1 MHNNFDELIN
11 AYHNCCTVSKVASEN
26 GKRFEIIKN
35 ENFTRI
41 RIDACLITSQE
52 IEKCDFG
59 FVRHSNE
66 EFYFVEL
73 KGSDIEKALRQ
84 IVSTINYFNNNFVNI
99 PQHKRLGFIVSSK
112 VPSAGTDINK
122 LKQIFAKNYGRVLE
136 VKNKDL
142 KYVPITE

>member
-1 MHNNFDELIN
+1 MHNNFEELVS
-11 AYHNCCTVSKVASEN
+11 AYPNCCTVSKVASEN

-35 ENFTRI
+35 ENFTKI
-41 RIDACLITSQE
+41 RVDACLITSQE

-59 FVRHSNE
+59 FIRLSNSD
-66 EFYFVEL
+66 FYFVEL
-73 KGSDIEKALRQ
+73 KGSNIEKALSQ
-84 IVSTINYFNNNFVNI
+84 IISTIDYFNNLINI
-99 PQHKRLGFIVSSK
+99 PKNKRLGFIVSSK

-142 KYVPITE
+142 KYVPKTE